1 MAPARG
7 FAALGRGPDFED
19 LRMVHTAEHVH
30 ERHGS
35 KPAYG
40 HVRSKADID
49 RIFIEIRDDLSR
61 ARSRDTLTELYRR
74 AGYLITLTYAPSW
87 KERFGDQAVSL
98 RREAEAD
105 FRKLVGQ
112 LNAHA
117 EKIGE
122 KGDYDENWGKM
133 KKE

>member
-1 MAPARG
+1 
-7 FAALGRGPDFED
+7 
-19 LRMVHTAEHVH
+19 MVQTAEKVH

-35 KPAYG
+35 KPVYG
-40 HVRSKADID
+40 HVKTKADIA
-49 RIFIEIRDDLSR
+49 RIFSQIRDDLR
-61 ARSRDTLTELYRR
+61 HARSRDTLTELYRR

-87 KERFGDQAVSL
+87 EERFGDKAEGL
-98 RREAEAD
+98 RHEAETD
-105 FRKLVGQ
+105 FRKLVKS

-133 KKE
+133 KKDN

>member
-1 MAPARG
+1 
-7 FAALGRGPDFED
+7 
-19 LRMVHTAEHVH
+19 MVQTAEHVH
-30 ERHGS
+30 EKHGS

-40 HVRSKADID
+40 HVASKADID
-49 RIFIEIRDDLSR
+49 RIFIGIRDDLSR
-61 ARSRDTLTELYRR
+61 ARSRETLTELYRR

-87 KERFGDQAVSL
+87 EKRFGDQAASL

-105 FRKLVGQ
+105 FRKLVKS

-133 KKE
+133 KRKQEA